1 MEGPYVATTR
11 EAKEKDRP
19 LGREDMPRPG
29 VRKMIT
35 LCLPVEL
42 WVAVKTRAR
51 LLGRPM
57 SALATVALEEYL
69 GRAGRPVD

>member
-1 MEGPYVATTR
+1 M
-11 EAKEKDRP
+11 
-19 LGREDMPRPG
+19 M
-29 VRKMIT
+29 T

-69 GRAGRPVD
+69 GRAGRPIE

>member
-1 MEGPYVATTR
+1 MAIAGKKKSAG
-11 EAKEKDRP
+11 RP
-19 LGREDMPRPG
+19 LRREDMPRPG
-29 VRKMIT
+29 VRKMMT

-69 GRAGRPVD
+69 GRAGRPAD

>member
-1 MEGPYVATTR
+1 VA
-11 EAKEKDRP
+11 AAGKKKGNGRP
-19 LGREDMPRPG
+19 LGREDLPRPG
-29 VRKMIT
+29 ARKMIT

-51 LLGRPM
+51 LLERPM

-69 GRAGRPVD
+69 GRAGRPLE

>member
-1 MEGPYVATTR
+1 VAI
-11 EAKEKDRP
+11 AGKKKVAGRP
-19 LGREDMPRPG
+19 LERED
-29 VRKMIT
+29 
-35 LCLPVEL
+35 
-42 WVAVKTRAR
+42 KTRAR